1 MSKPTEMMY
10 RALTRLQHGR
20 DGERGASAIEYVGIV
35 IIVGAI
41 ILGIRALGL
50 DAVISTAIGNAVAKV
65 VGGG

>member
-1 MSKPTEMMY
+1 MSKPA
-10 RALTRLQHGR
+10 RALQRAAFRLRHGR

-50 DAVISTAIGNAVAKV
+50 DAVISTAIGNAVAKI